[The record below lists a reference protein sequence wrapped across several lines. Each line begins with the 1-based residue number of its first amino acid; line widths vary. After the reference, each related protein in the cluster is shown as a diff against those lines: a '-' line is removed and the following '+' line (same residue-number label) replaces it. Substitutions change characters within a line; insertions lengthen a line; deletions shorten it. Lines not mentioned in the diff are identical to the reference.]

1 MENRSQRSR
10 TDRHLESAGGMS
22 SAISPISVN
31 RKGRFANTPARNSRA
46 ERNTTASL
54 RSNGEMEL
62 RENLIRRFNNFIPA
76 HAHDQTE
83 RRFENSSTKEIKG
96 AI

>member
-1 MENRSQRSR
+1 MDNRSQRS
-10 TDRHLESAGGMS
+10 RHLESAGGI

-31 RKGRFANTPARNSRA
+31 RKGRFVNTPARISRA
-46 ERNTTASL
+46 ELNTTTKL
-54 RSNGEMEL
+54 RSNGEIEL